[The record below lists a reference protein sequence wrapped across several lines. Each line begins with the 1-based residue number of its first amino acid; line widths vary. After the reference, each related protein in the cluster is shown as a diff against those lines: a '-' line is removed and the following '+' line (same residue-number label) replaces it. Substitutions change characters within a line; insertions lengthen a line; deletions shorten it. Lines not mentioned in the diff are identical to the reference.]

1 MTSETQQQ
9 CDGQS
14 MTQPGARRDSTLKT
28 LLLCL
33 AFVLA
38 ILISY
43 GVGLRRGANFVAGVG
58 RQSFDAAL
66 QLSGINMA
74 LEMFYADA
82 GRFPTPTEG
91 LAILKEPKFRGPYIT
106 QDVSLID
113 PWGRPYVYD
122 CDGSDSDVPM
132 LRCYGAD
139 GKPGGCN
146 EDGDVMIRPMG
157 HLENFRKTLP
167 ASDLSGTQTPMETP

>member
-1 MTSETQQQ
+1 
-9 CDGQS
+9 
-14 MTQPGARRDSTLKT
+14 MTQPGAKRDSTLKT
-28 LLLCL
+28 LLICL

-43 GVGLRRGANFVAGVG
+43 GVGLQRGANFVAGVRVEG
-58 RQSFDAAL
+58 LDVAP

-91 LAILKEPKFRGPYIT
+91 LAILREPKFRGPYIT
-106 QDVSLID
+106 KDVSLID
-113 PWGRPYVYD
+113 PWGRPYIYGY
-122 CDGSDSDVPM
+122 DGSDSDVPM

-146 EDGDVMIRPMG
+146 EDGDVMIRPLG
-157 HLENFRKTLP
+157 HLENLRKTLP
-167 ASDLSGTQTPMETP
+167 ASAPSGTQPSVETP